1 MKESVVVVKKGWRI
15 PVLGILTTALFALGC
30 EEPVSFEE
38 IKEFQFGYE
47 TLQKWFYDQLRVPS
61 EPYDHDS
68 LTDIYN
74 QVNDRGTYYLST
86 APSDSILEDTDT
98 VPSAPSIPGRDLGV
112 LLDSAASGY
121 VVTGVL
127 RGSAVGSPDTNVK
140 VFSIRDT
147 FECLSADTLVIRD
160 TLEFSTFDTLI
171 FRDTI
176 VCASAGSLVF
186 RDTLIRDTTVEII
199 EQGDTITAIDTV
211 TLRGQPS
218 DVVGKLI
225 SQSSGSSKRV
235 FFTEVGGRKAFI
247 DVTLRSYPPKTVFRK
262 KISNGTHYIRVTAI
276 TNDSQDSSGT
286 SGEMENALREVA
298 DNDVVILDL
307 RDLSGKNIIEAL
319 DIAEVFPR
327 GGDHQTVKYRRRF
340 HDGRLGAVITERK
353 TTVGFVSSA
362 QGPAEIRIRINERTR
377 VAAEALCWGIRS
389 GQSVP
394 VTILGTR
401 SVDHGSYR
409 KQIRTP
415 EGGLC
420 SVTYSRV
427 SLPDGSTWG
436 NGIEPDTETDFA
448 GEIYDSIPDL
458 RFGFR

>member
-1 MKESVVVVKKGWRI
+1 MKKSLGVVEKSWRI
-15 PVLGILTTALFALGC
+15 PVLGILTTALFAIGC

-38 IKEFQFGYE
+38 TKEFQFGYE

-61 EPYDHDS
+61 EPYDYDS
-68 LTDIYN
+68 LTDIYSSM
-74 QVNDRGTYYLST
+74 NDEGTYYLST
-86 APSDSILEDTDT
+86 TPSDSILEDTDT
-98 VPSAPSIPGRDLGV
+98 VPSAPSISVTDLGV

-121 VVTGVL
+121 VVTGIL
-127 RGSAVGSPDTNVK
+127 RGSAVAFPDTNVK
-140 VFSIRDT
+140 IFSIRDT
-147 FECLSADTLVIRD
+147 VECVSADTLVIRD
-160 TLEFSTFDTLI
+160 TLEFSIFDTLI

-186 RDTLIRDTTVEII
+186 RDMLIRDTTVEII

-218 DVVGKLI
+218 DVVEKLI

-235 FFTEVGGRKAFI
+235 FFTEIGGRKAFI

-262 KISNGTHYIRVTAI
+262 KISNGKQYIRVTAI

-298 DNDVVILDL
+298 PNDAVILDL
-307 RDLSGKNIIEAL
+307 RDLPGKNIVEAL
-319 DIAEVFPR
+319 DIAEVFP
-327 GGDHQTVKYRRRF
+327 GDGDQTVKYRRRF
-340 HDGRLGAVITERK
+340 NDRRLGAVITERK
-353 TTVGFVSSA
+353 TTVGSVSSA
-362 QGPAEIRIRINERTR
+362 EGPAEVRIRINQGTR
-377 VAAEALCWGIRS
+377 VAAEALCFGIRS

-427 SLPDGSTWG
+427 SLPDGSTWE
-436 NGIEPDTETDFA
+436 NGIEPDIETDFS
-448 GEIYDSIPDL
+448 GDIFDSIPDL